1 MQIPVSFASTLHQA
15 HCCQLTS
22 LQTWYGR
29 RHVTT
34 VICPRQ
40 LSLVVRAVAEESAVA
55 VGQVVGRRQLLAGF
69 AAMTVDT
76 KQVFRLFG
84 TIHAQQLGIAVST
97 AVSLRSS
104 LCSSTSP

>member
-1 MQIPVSFASTLHQA
+1 MQLPGSLASTLHQA

-34 VICPRQ
+34 VSCPRQ
-40 LSLVVRAVAEESAVA
+40 LNLAVRAVAEESAVA
-55 VGQVVGRRQLLAGF
+55 IGQVVGRRQLLAGF
-69 AAMTVDT
+69 AAMSVDT
-76 KQVFRLFG
+76 KQVFQLFS
-84 TIHAQQLGIAVST
+84 TSHAQQLSIAVST

-104 LCSSTSP
+104 LRSSTSP